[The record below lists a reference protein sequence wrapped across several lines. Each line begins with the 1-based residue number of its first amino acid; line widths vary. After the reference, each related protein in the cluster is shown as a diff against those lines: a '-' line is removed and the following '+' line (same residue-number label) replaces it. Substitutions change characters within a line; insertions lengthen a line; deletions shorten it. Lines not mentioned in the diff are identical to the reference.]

1 MYWYE
6 YRLRGFS
13 LGCQPKDFV
22 DVNHEHG
29 RFGAVAYNRELTD
42 EEVERYELTKIE
54 PKENKLKVLAKE
66 MVWVNDELDKEN
78 LYEWDRDEFKKKAD
92 EIQMKVISGNY
103 SIDLFIQ
110 YMNEYRNLSLG
121 EYNEWIK
128 S

>member
-1 MYWYE
+1 
-6 YRLRGFS
+6 
-13 LGCQPKDFV
+13 
-22 DVNHEHG
+22 
-29 RFGAVAYNRELTD
+29 
-42 EEVERYELTKIE
+42 
-54 PKENKLKVLAKE
+54 